1 MKLEIPNCRLS
12 QAPRQRGAVLIE
24 LTLILPVLILLGLG
38 VVEATLAISEYKA
51 VVRQVRAAA
60 RHLTSQTPGSGREQ
74 AVCIVRTGD
83 ALPTASC
90 NRTIILRGFNDPSVK
105 IEILDSLSKP
115 TTQKSQN
122 TTAYGSA
129 VSINLVTV
137 SVSGYP
143 YTPITGNFLKPI
155 FGTVIRFGD
164 ISVTMRQIL

>member
-1 MKLEIPNCRLS
+1 MKIDIPNGRLS

-24 LTLILPVLILLGLG
+24 LTLILPILILLGLG

-60 RHLTSQTPGSGREQ
+60 RYLTSQTPGSGREQ
-74 AVCIVRTGD
+74 AVCIVKTGD
-83 ALPTASC
+83 AVPTASC
-90 NRTIILRGFNDPSVK
+90 NGTKILRGFNDPMVTIAIRDRVSN
-105 IEILDSLSKP
+105 P
-115 TTQKSQN
+115 TTQKAQN
-122 TTAYGSA
+122 TSAYGSA

-137 SVSGYP
+137 RVSSYP

-155 FGTVIRFGD
+155 FGTEIRFGE